1 MFLLIIPAYLIG
13 AIPTGLIVARL
24 GYGVDIR
31 GQGSGN
37 IGATNVHRVL
47 GPGAGLLVYAI
58 DFLKGALVVAGPVWL
73 FAGRVGLPLSVDTD
87 GAFVVVGLAGA
98 VIIGNMFSI
107 FIKGKGGKG
116 VGVAS
121 GVLLVMVP
129 EIAGILLIVWL
140 SVRAATRYVSVASLS
155 IAAIFPVLMW
165 IYHGSNTSYIAFS
178 VVSSALVFYSHRGN
192 IARLIAGTELRYDQG
207 VDKTI

>member
-1 MFLLIIPAYLIG
+1 MLLLIISAYLIG

-47 GPGAGLLVYAI
+47 GPAAGFLVYAV
-58 DFLKGALVVAGPVWL
+58 DFLKGALVVAGPIWL
-73 FAGRVGLPLSVDTD
+73 FAGRVSLPLNVDGD
-87 GAFVVVGLAGA
+87 GAIVVVALAGA
-98 VIIGNMFSI
+98 VILGNMFSI

-140 SVRAATRYVSVASLS
+140 TVRAATKYVSLASLS
-155 IAAIFPVLMW
+155 IAALFPVLMW
-165 IYHGSNTSYIAFS
+165 IYHESNTPYIVFS
-178 VVSSALVFYSHRGN
+178 VVSSILVFFSHRGN
-192 IARLIAGTELRYDQG
+192 IKRLAAGTELSYDKG
-207 VDKTI
+207 VDKTA